1 MPPSAPLL
9 RGGVSG
15 LDPGSASKKRYRRR
29 ARGIASI
36 STVPLMSFI
45 ADAGRFPN
53 RRARHNQS
61 PINGTPGRAVLR
73 RRGRSSIPTDR
84 RPSEGPKVR
93 IRLPLAESRANFR
106 FLSGGVGRGAGI
118 AARFTAPAY
127 WKFESIPLQ
136 RRVTSEPLTRSSSK
150 SRYRVTPFEGSAV
163 AESEVAGKDASVGQR
178 LRPSARR
185 TIRENFDSVP
195 RHHQ

>member
-136 RRVTSEPLTRSSSK
+136 RRVNKLSVPFAL
-150 SRYRVTPFEGSAV
+150 SRYTVLRSAGYEPDEFREMVTKIAWNLITPSEGSK
-163 AESEVAGKDASVGQR
+163 AG
-178 LRPSARR
+178 LLC
-185 TIRENFDSVP
+185 
-195 RHHQ
+195 